1 MLSDIAESRRGAL
14 GEHQAASALARLVHL
29 GPFLAEQAEQAGLID
44 GRLYNRQCGALVA
57 ANGAM
62 GLTHYQRVKEI
73 ERKREVERRGPSIV
87 VGIVYL
93 VGTIRRG
100 GGTFGANSVVNA
112 LREAASDQTV
122 DAIVL
127 RIDSGGGDVVASDT
141 IADAVKFV
149 KEKGIPIVAS
159 FGNTSASGGYYISTH
174 CDRILASPSTLTGS
188 IGVAA
193 LRPFISDEFFKWA
206 GVNVEQ
212 IFKGSKSQSP
222 FHDLTGDELVRY
234 RRQVDA
240 MYADFTGRVAD
251 GRHMDPAKVEEIAR
265 GKIWAA
271 SDAAQVGLIDEL
283 GGTYRAI
290 HVAAELGLEKLKAMR
305 AEVLGVERKTEKAH
319 AENGVVAVASPRKL
333 HVLPALL
340 PEEVGEIK
348 VKTFPAPKP
357 FLQRLAEASRNE
369 EADAMADAWVRDKAL
384 RVGTRLLAFALRGEL
399 EKSLGIE
406 EEVVEV
412 PRLEIEE
419 LRIR

>member
-1 MLSDIAESRRGAL
+1 MT
-14 GEHQAASALARLVHL
+14 
-29 GPFLAEQAEQAGLID
+29 
-44 GRLYNRQCGALVA
+44 
-57 ANGAM
+57 
-62 GLTHYQRVKEI
+62 LTAPI
-73 ERKREVERRGPSIV
+73 
-87 VGIVYL
+87 
-93 VGTIRRG
+93 
-100 GGTFGANSVVNA
+100 
-112 LREAASDQTV
+112 EAASDQTV

-159 FGNTSASGGYYISTH
+159 FGNTSEWRRFLPDPYTADNRVTSPPHPASGGYYISTH